1 MAITKQTKKT
11 LLTIILAQCAGLIF
25 FLFFNNGFILTYL
38 SQLEIPSYHILFLL
52 SLIPMGGLLFT
63 LPFAYL
69 SDRLG
74 KKKIGQSGLIS
85 SVLGMFILIAAGSFK
100 AQGAMISTIG
110 IAIISL
116 GFTAFGA
123 SWLALLSPIIP
134 EEIRGRFFGI
144 LRVSWQLCGIAFTLT
159 VTALLTVFTTIHFF
173 QYVLLFG
180 LGGAVIRIC
189 LYQTLPELEPTPPP
203 TKSLFSSLLEIM
215 RTPGYLPFC
224 AYMFLITLFT
234 GAIPW
239 VIGLLGKDILLFSDS
254 QILLLG
260 NAGAAG
266 AVIGFYLGGKMVD
279 KIGTKSVFL
288 ICHIGFSIILLL
300 TALRGIFPFSDIVT
314 LCLMSGFFGIT
325 FAASSIAILSE
336 LMAIIPVENKS
347 LSTGFHVSLYNAGLA
362 FSSLLIGQALK
373 HNVFASQWTLF
384 GQTLSAYDTILV
396 GSAIMILLL
405 LITLGLIPSVI
416 QVRKAQW
423 GPLNR

>member
-1 MAITKQTKKT
+1 
-11 LLTIILAQCAGLIF
+11 
-25 FLFFNNGFILTYL
+25 
-38 SQLEIPSYHILFLL
+38 
-52 SLIPMGGLLFT
+52 
-63 LPFAYL
+63 
-69 SDRLG
+69 
-74 KKKIGQSGLIS
+74 
-85 SVLGMFILIAAGSFK
+85 
-100 AQGAMISTIG
+100 
-110 IAIISL
+110 
-116 GFTAFGA
+116 
-123 SWLALLSPIIP
+123 
-134 EEIRGRFFGI
+134 
-144 LRVSWQLCGIAFTLT
+144 
-159 VTALLTVFTTIHFF
+159 
-173 QYVLLFG
+173 
-180 LGGAVIRIC
+180 
-189 LYQTLPELEPTPPP
+189 
-203 TKSLFSSLLEIM
+203 
-215 RTPGYLPFC
+215 
-224 AYMFLITLFT
+224 
-234 GAIPW
+234 
-239 VIGLLGKDILLFSDS
+239 
-254 QILLLG
+254 
-260 NAGAAG
+260 
-266 AVIGFYLGGKMVD
+266 MVD